1 MTLNVKLLVME
12 VVMRRMKLRSNDGGG
27 MLKMEEET
35 LMMEESL
42 MME

>member
-1 MTLNVKLLVME
+1 MLVME
-12 VVMRRMKLRSNDGGG
+12 VVMRRMELGSNDGGR

>member
-1 MTLNVKLLVME
+1 MTLKVKMLVME
-12 VVMRRMKLRSNDGGG
+12 VVMRRMELESNDGGR